1 MDWSKVNKATDDF
14 MDKLFYGVEFCEEI
28 PKCRHLFG
36 SAITPV
42 GYLDYSDSLFEGVE
56 NIYYLSGDIGVGKSE
71 FLRSIGVNSLT
82 NDKYYKLGGGSKTC
96 IKDKKVSIGSDC
108 S

>member
-1 MDWSKVNKATDDF
+1 MDWSKVNKITDDF
-14 MDKLFYGVEFCEEI
+14 ASRIFDGVEFCEGV

-36 SAITPV
+36 SAITPA

-71 FLRSIGVNSLT
+71 FEKYLRKGVEKRVRCRSISFSAN
-82 NDKYYKLGGGSKTC
+82 C
-96 IKDKKVSIGSDC
+96 R
-108 S
+108 